1 MLGKLS
7 FRTRLLLSFWVILFL
22 ALLLPLLYYRS
33 TLGREIISEARSG
46 ALQRLNLVHWLLLQE
61 HGFPDI
67 EHLQQWVEK
76 LGPQLGARITYV
88 SEGGQVIA
96 DSEVPSSQIPS
107 LQSHATRPEIIQAL
121 QEEIGFHIRHSPT
134 VDKDLMYAARRV
146 QAPGRIASGV
156 VRVAM
161 PVSAVKDRLDAL
173 GRNFFFIMAL
183 TFVATILVSYILV
196 RQLETPLRKLI
207 GTAEAIGAGDYSQR
221 VRFYRGKEFTPLAE
235 SINEMAKGIQSH
247 IQTITEQKE
256 QLEAILNGMRE
267 GVMVLDRR
275 GKIQTVNHAL
285 TSILPRVREFNG
297 RRPLEV
303 IRSAELQQAC
313 DEVLAGTNVETG
325 TRSLEI
331 TAGPDQ
337 VFGVNLVRF
346 QHRPGEVGAIVV
358 FHDISRLKRLEKVR
372 QDFVANVSHELRTP
386 LTSIRGY
393 TETLL
398 SQTQAE
404 PGPTVSFLQT
414 ILRNAMHMS
423 KMVDD
428 LLQLA
433 RLDSR
438 GKPEALPTSDAAE
451 AVSAAWKV
459 CDPQASAKD
468 VRLENLLPKA
478 GIRVKANF
486 DELVQVFRNI
496 LENALRYSPAGSP
509 ITVSVGSS
517 KDTATFVVTDDGPGI
532 PLYAQERIFE
542 RFYRVEK
549 DRSDASGSTGL
560 GLAICRHIILNHG
573 GAIWVESP
581 PAGKSRGSAFMFTLA
596 LAQGEAFS

>member
-1 MLGKLS
+1 MIEKLS
-7 FRTRLLLSFWVILFL
+7 FRTRLLLSFWFILFL

-33 TLGREIISEARSG
+33 TLSREIISEARSG
-46 ALQRLNLVHWLLLQE
+46 ALQRLNVVHWLLLQE
-61 HGFPDI
+61 HDFPDA
-67 EHLQQWVEK
+67 ERLQQWVEK

-88 SEGGQVIA
+88 NEAGTVIA
-96 DSEVPSSQIPS
+96 DSEVPLSQIPTLPNHS
-107 LQSHATRPEIIQAL
+107 PRPEIIQAM
-121 QEEIGFHIRHSPT
+121 QETIGFQIRHSST
-134 VDKDLMYAARRV
+134 VEKDLIYAARRIG
-146 QAPGRIASGV
+146 ALGPIAAGV

-161 PVSAVKDRLDAL
+161 PVSGLKARLDSL
-173 GRNFFFIMAL
+173 SRNFVLIMAL
-183 TFVATILVSYILV
+183 TLVATVLVSYILV
-196 RQLETPLRKLI
+196 RQLEAPLRKMI
-207 GTAEAIGAGDYSQR
+207 GTAEAIGAGDYGQR
-221 VRFYRGKEFTPLAE
+221 IRFYPGKEFMPLAE
-235 SINEMAKGIQSH
+235 SINEMAKRIHSH
-247 IQTITEQKE
+247 IETITEQKE
-256 QLEAILNGMRE
+256 QLEAILNGMSE
-267 GVMVLDRR
+267 GVMVLDGR

-285 TSILPRVREFNG
+285 GAILPGVREFIG
-297 RRPLEV
+297 RRSLEV

-313 DEVLAGTNVETG
+313 DQLLSETAAEAD

-331 TAGPDQ
+331 TPGPGR
-337 VFGVNLVRF
+337 VFGVNLVRYHH
-346 QHRPGEVGAIVV
+346 QPGEVGAIVV
-358 FHDISRLKRLEKVR
+358 FHDISTLKRLEKIR

-393 TETLL
+393 AETLL

-438 GKPEALPTSDAAE
+438 QQPEPYRTVDATEAL
-451 AVSAAWKV
+451 SAAWKV

-468 VRLENLLPKA
+468 VRLENLLPEA
-478 GIRVKANF
+478 RIRVNANF

-496 LENALRYSPAGSP
+496 LENAVRYSPAGSS
-509 ITVSVGSS
+509 ITVSS
-517 KDTATFVVTDDGPGI
+517 KRNEHTVTFVVTDDGPGI

-581 PAGKSRGSAFMFTLA
+581 PAGKSKGSAFKFTLA
-596 LAQGEAFS
+596 LAEEEASS

>member
-1 MLGKLS
+1 
-7 FRTRLLLSFWVILFL
+7 
-22 ALLLPLLYYRS
+22 
-33 TLGREIISEARSG
+33 
-46 ALQRLNLVHWLLLQE
+46 
-61 HGFPDI
+61 
-67 EHLQQWVEK
+67 
-76 LGPQLGARITYV
+76 
-88 SEGGQVIA
+88 
-96 DSEVPSSQIPS
+96 
-107 LQSHATRPEIIQAL
+107 
-121 QEEIGFHIRHSPT
+121 
-134 VDKDLMYAARRV
+134 
-146 QAPGRIASGV
+146 
-156 VRVAM
+156 
-161 PVSAVKDRLDAL
+161 
-173 GRNFFFIMAL
+173 
-183 TFVATILVSYILV
+183 
-196 RQLETPLRKLI
+196 
-207 GTAEAIGAGDYSQR
+207 
-221 VRFYRGKEFTPLAE
+221 
-235 SINEMAKGIQSH
+235 
-247 IQTITEQKE
+247 
-256 QLEAILNGMRE
+256 
-267 GVMVLDRR
+267 
-275 GKIQTVNHAL
+275 
-285 TSILPRVREFNG
+285 
-297 RRPLEV
+297 V

-331 TAGPDQ
+331 TPGPDQ

-346 QHRPGEVGAIVV
+346 HHQPGEVGAIVV
-358 FHDISRLKRLEKVR
+358 FHDISKLKRLEKVR

-398 SQTQAE
+398 SQTQAQ

-496 LENALRYSPAGSP
+496 LENAVRYSPAGSP
-509 ITVSVGSS
+509 VTVSVGSS

-581 PAGKSRGSAFMFTLA
+581 PAGKSKGAAFMFTLL
-596 LAQGEAFS
+596 LAEGEAFS

>member
-1 MLGKLS
+1 MIERIS

-33 TLGREIISEARSG
+33 TLGREIISEARAS
-46 ALQRLNLVHWLLLQE
+46 ALQRLTLVHWLLLQE
-61 HGFPDI
+61 RGFSDTD
-67 EHLQQWVEK
+67 HLQHWVEK
-76 LGPQLGARITYV
+76 LGPPLGARITYV

-96 DSEVPSSQIPS
+96 DSEVPSSQIPG
-107 LQSHATRPEIIQAL
+107 LQSHAARPEIIQAL

-134 VDKDLMYAARRV
+134 VDKDFMYAARRV
-146 QAPGRIASGV
+146 QAPGGRIASGI
-156 VRVAM
+156 VRVAL

-173 GRNFFFIMAL
+173 SRNFILIMAL
-183 TFVATILVSYILV
+183 TFAATILVSYILV
-196 RQLETPLRKLI
+196 RQLEAPLRRMI
-207 GTAEAIGAGDYSQR
+207 GTAEAIGTGDYGQR
-221 VRFYRGKEFTPLAE
+221 IRFYPGKEFMPLAE
-235 SINEMAKGIQSH
+235 SINEMAKRIQSH

-256 QLEAILNGMRE
+256 QLEAILNGMSE
-267 GVMVLDRR
+267 GVMVLDGR
-275 GKIQTVNHAL
+275 GKIQTINRTL
-285 TSILPRVREFNG
+285 TKIMPGVREFIG

-313 DEVLAGTNVETG
+313 DEVRSETAVETD

-331 TAGPDQ
+331 TPGPGQ
-337 VFGVNLVRF
+337 VFGVNLVPF
-346 QHRPGEVGAIVV
+346 HHQPGEVGVIVV
-358 FHDISRLKRLEKVR
+358 FHDISELKRLEKVR

-393 TETLL
+393 AETLL
-398 SQTQAE
+398 AE
-404 PGPTVSFLQT
+404 VSSGPTASFIQI
-414 ILRNAMHMS
+414 ILKNALHMS

-438 GKPEALPTSDAAE
+438 RKPDVLPPIDAAQ
-451 AVSAAWKV
+451 AMSAAWKV
-459 CDPQASAKD
+459 CEPQARAKD
-468 VRLENLLPKA
+468 VRLENMLPES

-496 LENALRYSPAGSP
+496 IENAIRYSPAGSP
-509 ITVSVGSS
+509 IAVSVATRE
-517 KDTATFVVTDDGPGI
+517 DTATFVVTDDGQGI

-549 DRSDASGSTGL
+549 DRSEASGSTGL

-581 PAGKSRGSAFMFTLA
+581 PAGKSKGSAFKFTLA
-596 LAQGEAFS
+596 RAEER

>member
-1 MLGKLS
+1 MIEKFS

-33 TLGREIISEARSG
+33 TLNREILSEARSG
-46 ALQRLNLVHWLLLQE
+46 AVQRLNLVHWLLLQE

-76 LGPQLGARITYV
+76 LGPQFGARITYV

-146 QAPGRIASGV
+146 QAPGHIPAGV

-196 RQLETPLRKLI
+196 RQIETPLRKMI

-221 VRFYRGKEFTPLAE
+221 VRFYPGKEFTPLAE
-235 SINEMAKGIQSH
+235 SINEMAKRIQSH

-275 GKIQTVNHAL
+275 GKIQTVNRAL

-331 TAGPDQ
+331 TPGPDR
-337 VFGVNLVRF
+337 VFDVNLVRF
-346 QHRPGEVGAIVV
+346 HHQPGEVGAIVV
-358 FHDISRLKRLEKVR
+358 FHDISKLKRLEKVR

-398 SQTQAE
+398 SQTQAQ

-478 GIRVKANF
+478 GIRV
-486 DELVQVFRNI
+486 
-496 LENALRYSPAGSP
+496 
-509 ITVSVGSS
+509 
-517 KDTATFVVTDDGPGI
+517 
-532 PLYAQERIFE
+532 
-542 RFYRVEK
+542 
-549 DRSDASGSTGL
+549 
-560 GLAICRHIILNHG
+560 
-573 GAIWVESP
+573 
-581 PAGKSRGSAFMFTLA
+581 
-596 LAQGEAFS
+596 

>member
-1 MLGKLS
+1 MIEKFS

-33 TLGREIISEARSG
+33 TLGREIISEARAS
-46 ALQRLNLVHWLLLQE
+46 AVQRLTLVHWLLLQE
-61 HGFPDI
+61 RGFPDA
-67 EHLQQWVEK
+67 EHLRQWVEK

-96 DSEVPSSQIPS
+96 DSEVPSSQIPD
-107 LQSHATRPEIIQAL
+107 LQTHAARPEIIQAL
-121 QEEIGFHIRHSPT
+121 QEEIGFHIRHSAT

-146 QAPGRIASGV
+146 QAPGRIAAGV
-156 VRVAM
+156 VRVAT

-173 GRNFFFIMAL
+173 SRNFVLIMAL
-183 TFVATILVSYILV
+183 TFVATILVSYLLV
-196 RQLETPLRKLI
+196 RQLEAPLRKLI
-207 GTAEAIGAGDYSQR
+207 GTAEAIGAGDYGQR
-221 VRFYRGKEFTPLAE
+221 VRFYPGNEFVPLAE
-235 SINEMAKGIQSH
+235 SINEMAKRIQSH

-267 GVMVLDRR
+267 GVMVLDSR
-275 GKIQTVNHAL
+275 GKIQTINHAL
-285 TSILPRVREFNG
+285 TEILPQVRAFIG

-313 DEVLAGTNVETG
+313 DEVLAGTAEETG

-331 TAGPDQ
+331 TPGLGQ

-346 QHRPGEVGAIVV
+346 HHQPGEVGAIVV
-358 FHDISRLKRLEKVR
+358 FHDISKLKRLEKVR

-393 TETLL
+393 AETLL
-398 SQTQAE
+398 AE
-404 PGPTVSFLQT
+404 MSPGPTASFIQI
-414 ILRNAMHMS
+414 ILKNALHMS
-423 KMVDD
+423 KMADD

-438 GKPEALPTSDAAE
+438 RQPEALSTIDAAE
-451 AVSAAWKV
+451 ALSAAWKV
-459 CDPQASAKD
+459 CDHQASAKN

-478 GIRVKANF
+478 GIRVKASF

-496 LENALRYSPAGSP
+496 LENAIRYSPAGSS
-509 ITVSVGSS
+509 ITVSVERD
-517 KDTATFVVTDDGPGI
+517 KDTATFVVADDGPGI
-532 PLYAQERIFE
+532 PLHAQERIFE

-549 DRSDASGSTGL
+549 DRGDASGSTGL
-560 GLAICRHIILNHG
+560 GLAICRHIIRNHG

-581 PAGKSRGSAFMFTLA
+581 PEGKSKGSAFMFTLA
-596 LAQGEAFS
+596 LAEEASAS

>member
-7 FRTRLLLSFWVILFL
+7 FRARLLLSFSVILFC

-33 TLGREIISEARSG
+33 TLGREILSEARSG
-46 ALQRLNLVHWLLLQE
+46 ALQRLNLVHWLLLQQQ
-61 HGFPDI
+61 GFPDD

-88 SEGGQVIA
+88 NEAGTVIA
-96 DSEVPSSQIPS
+96 DSEVPFSQITT
-107 LQSHATRPEIIQAL
+107 LQNHASRPEIIQAM
-121 QEEIGFHIRHSPT
+121 QETIGFQIRHSST
-134 VDKDLMYAARRV
+134 VEKDLMYAARRIRALGPIAAGV
-146 QAPGRIASGV
+146 LRIA
-156 VRVAM
+156 M
-161 PVSAVKDRLDAL
+161 PISPVKDRLDAL
-173 GRNFFFIMAL
+173 SRNFLLIMAL
-183 TFVATILVSYILV
+183 TLVATVLVSYILV
-196 RQLETPLRKLI
+196 RQLEAPLRKMI
-207 GTAEAIGAGDYSQR
+207 GTAEAIGLGDYGQR
-221 VRFYRGKEFTPLAE
+221 VRFYPGKEFTPLAE
-235 SINEMAKGIQSH
+235 SINEMAKRIQSH

-256 QLEAILNGMRE
+256 QLEAILNGMSE
-267 GVMVLDRR
+267 GVMVLDGR
-275 GKIQTVNHAL
+275 GKIQTVNRAL
-285 TSILPRVREFNG
+285 ADILPGVREFIG

-313 DEVLAGTNVETG
+313 DELRSGTPADTG
-325 TRSLEI
+325 TRGLEI
-331 TAGPDQ
+331 TSGPGRI
-337 VFGVNLVRF
+337 FGVNLVPF
-346 QHRPGEVGAIVV
+346 HHQPGEVGAIVV
-358 FHDISRLKRLEKVR
+358 FHDISKLKRLEKVR

-393 TETLL
+393 AETLL

-404 PGPTVSFLQT
+404 PGPTVPFLQT

-438 GKPEALPTSDAAE
+438 GRPEGFPTADAAE
-451 AVSAAWKV
+451 ALSAAWKV
-459 CDPQASAKD
+459 CDPQASVKD
-468 VRLENLLPKA
+468 IRLENLLPQA
-478 GIRVKANF
+478 GVRVKANF

-496 LENALRYSPAGSP
+496 LENAIRCSPAGNT
-509 ITVSVGSS
+509 ITVSLKRNGDKV
-517 KDTATFVVTDDGPGI
+517 TFVVTDDGPGI

-549 DRSDASGSTGL
+549 DRGDGSGSTGL

-581 PAGKSRGSAFMFTLA
+581 PEGKSKGSAFMFTLTPA
-596 LAQGEAFS
+596 EGETPS

>member
-1 MLGKLS
+1 MIEKFS

-33 TLGREIISEARSG
+33 TLNREIISEARSG
-46 ALQRLNLVHWLLLQE
+46 ALQRLNLVHWLLLHE
-61 HGFPDI
+61 HGFPNI
-67 EHLQQWVEK
+67 EYLQQWLGK

-88 SEGGQVIA
+88 NEAGTVIA
-96 DSEVPSSQIPS
+96 DSDVPSSEVS
-107 LQSHATRPEIIQAL
+107 GLDSHASRPEIIQAM
-121 QEEIGFHIRHSPT
+121 QEEIGFSIRHSHT
-134 VDKDLMYAARRV
+134 MDKNLMYAAKRI
-146 QAPGRIASGV
+146 QPPGPIPAGI

-173 GRNFFFIMAL
+173 SRNFVLIMAL
-183 TFVATILVSYILV
+183 TLVATILASYILV
-196 RQLETPLRKLI
+196 RQLEGPLRKMI
-207 GTAEAIGAGDYSQR
+207 GTAEAIGGGDYGQR
-221 VRFYRGKEFTPLAE
+221 IRFYPGKEFTPLAE
-235 SINEMAKGIQSH
+235 SINEMAKRIQSH

-256 QLEAILNGMRE
+256 QLEAILNGMSE
-267 GVMVLDRR
+267 GVMVIDGR
-275 GKIQTVNHAL
+275 GKIQNINRTL
-285 TSILPRVREFNG
+285 PKILPGVREFIG

-313 DEVLAGTNVETG
+313 DELLSETAGETG
-325 TRSLEI
+325 TQSLEI
-331 TAGPDQ
+331 TPGLGQ
-337 VFGVNLVRF
+337 VFRVNLVRF
-346 QHRPGEVGAIVV
+346 HHQPGEVGAIVV
-358 FHDISRLKRLEKVR
+358 FHDISKLKRLEKVR

-393 TETLL
+393 AETLL
-398 SQTQAE
+398 AE
-404 PGPTVSFLQT
+404 MTPGPTASFIQI
-414 ILRNAMHMS
+414 ILKNALHMA

-438 GKPEALPTSDAAE
+438 RKPEAFGTIDAME
-451 AVSAAWKV
+451 AVLAAWKV
-459 CDPQASAKD
+459 CDPQASAKN
-468 VRLENLLPKA
+468 VRLENLLPEA
-478 GIRVKANF
+478 GILVKANF

-496 LENALRYSPAGSP
+496 MENAIRYTPAGSA
-509 ITVSVGSS
+509 ITVSLERE

-532 PLYAQERIFE
+532 PLHAQERIFE

-581 PAGKSRGSAFMFTLA
+581 PAGRSRGSAFKFTLA
-596 LAQGEAFS
+596 LAEESSTA

>member
-1 MLGKLS
+1 MLGRLS
-7 FRTRLLLSFWVILFL
+7 FRARLLLSFWVVLFV
-22 ALLLPLLYYRS
+22 ALLLPLIYYRS
-33 TLGREIISEARSG
+33 TLGREIVSETRSG
-46 ALQRLNLVHWLLLQE
+46 ALQRLNLVHWLLLQQR
-61 HGFPDI
+61 GFPDA
-67 EHLQQWVEK
+67 EHLQQWVEN

-88 SEGGQVIA
+88 NEAGTVIA
-96 DSEVPSSQIPS
+96 DSEVPLSQVPT
-107 LQSHATRPEIIQAL
+107 LPSHASRPEIIQAL
-121 QEEIGFHIRHSPT
+121 QEETGFHIRHSST
-134 VDKDLMYAARRV
+134 VEKDLMYAARRIG
-146 QAPGRIASGV
+146 ALGRIAAGV

-161 PVSAVKDRLDAL
+161 PVSAVKARLDSL
-173 GRNFFFIMAL
+173 SRNFVLIMAL
-183 TFVATILVSYILV
+183 TFVATILVSYLLV
-196 RQLETPLRKLI
+196 RQLEAPLRKMI

-221 VRFYRGKEFTPLAE
+221 IRFYPGKEFMPLAE
-235 SINEMAKGIQSH
+235 SINEMAKRIHSH

-267 GVMVLDRR
+267 GVMVLDGR
-275 GKIQTVNHAL
+275 GKIRTVNHAL
-285 TSILPRVREFNG
+285 SAILPGVREFIG

-313 DEVLAGTNVETG
+313 DQLLSGTAAESG

-331 TAGPDQ
+331 TPAPGR

-346 QHRPGEVGAIVV
+346 HHQPGEVGAIVV
-358 FHDISRLKRLEKVR
+358 FHDISTLKRLEKVR

-393 TETLL
+393 AETLL
-398 SQTQAE
+398 GQTQSE
-404 PGPTVSFLQT
+404 LGPSVSFLQT

-438 GKPEALPTSDAAE
+438 GKPEALPTTDAAE
-451 AVSAAWKV
+451 ALSAAWKV

-478 GIRVKANF
+478 GVRVKASF

-496 LENALRYSPAGSP
+496 LENAIRYSPAGSLV
-509 ITVSVGSS
+509 TVSS
-517 KDTATFVVTDDGPGI
+517 KENEDTVTFVVTDDGPGI
-532 PLYAQERIFE
+532 PLHAQERIFE

-560 GLAICRHIILNHG
+560 GLAICRHIIVNHG

-581 PAGKSRGSAFMFTLA
+581 PAGRSKGSAFMFTLT
-596 LAQGEAFS
+596 LAEESPAA

>member
-1 MLGKLS
+1 MIEKFS
-7 FRTRLLLSFWVILFL
+7 FRSRLLLSFWVIVFL

-33 TLGREIISEARSG
+33 TLGREIMSEARAS
-46 ALQRLNLVHWLLLQE
+46 ALQRLNLVHWLLLQQ
-61 HGFPDI
+61 HAFPDA
-67 EHLQQWVEK
+67 EHLQRWVEK

-88 SEGGQVIA
+88 NEAGTVMA
-96 DSEVPSSQIPS
+96 DSEVPSSQIPA
-107 LQSHATRPEIIQAL
+107 LPNHASRPEIIQAM
-121 QEEIGFHIRHSPT
+121 QETIGFQIRHSST
-134 VDKDLMYAARRV
+134 VEKDLIYAAT
-146 QAPGRIASGV
+146 RIGALGPIAAGV

-161 PVSAVKDRLDAL
+161 PVSGVKARLDSL
-173 GRNFFFIMAL
+173 SRNFVLIMAL
-183 TFVATILVSYILV
+183 TLVATVLVSYILV
-196 RQLETPLRKLI
+196 RQLEAPLRKMI
-207 GTAEAIGAGDYSQR
+207 GTAEAIGAGDYGQR
-221 VRFYRGKEFTPLAE
+221 IRFYPGKEFVPLAE
-235 SINEMAKGIQSH
+235 SINEMAKRIHSH
-247 IQTITEQKE
+247 IETITEQKE
-256 QLEAILNGMRE
+256 QLEAILNGMSE
-267 GVMVLDRR
+267 GVMVLDGP
-275 GKIQTVNHAL
+275 GKIRTVNHAL
-285 TSILPRVREFNG
+285 TAILPGVREFIG

-313 DEVLAGTNVETG
+313 DELLSGTAAEAG

-331 TAGPDQ
+331 TPGPGR

-346 QHRPGEVGAIVV
+346 HHHPGEVGAIVV
-358 FHDISRLKRLEKVR
+358 FHDISTLKRLEKVR

-393 TETLL
+393 AETLL
-398 SQTQAE
+398 SQAQAE

-438 GKPEALPTSDAAE
+438 RKPEALPTIDATE

-496 LENALRYSPAGSP
+496 LENAVRYSPAGSL
-509 ITVSVGSS
+509 ITVSS
-517 KDTATFVVTDDGPGI
+517 KRNGDPVTFVVTDDGPGI
-532 PLYAQERIFE
+532 PLYDQERIFE

-549 DRSDASGSTGL
+549 DRSDGSGSTGL

-581 PAGKSRGSAFMFTLA
+581 PEGKSKGSAFMFTLTPA
-596 LAQGEAFS
+596 EGEASS